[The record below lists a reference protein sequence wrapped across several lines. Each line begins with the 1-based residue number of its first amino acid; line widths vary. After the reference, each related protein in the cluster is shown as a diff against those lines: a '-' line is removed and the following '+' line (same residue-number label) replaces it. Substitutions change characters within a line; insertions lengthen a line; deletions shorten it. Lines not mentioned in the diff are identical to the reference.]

1 MTGLRDK
8 FLAHSCEDALV
19 NSIEDTYVINLS
31 YTATALGISGTVVSE
46 DAGIRGKVLPV
57 RVRSPA
63 SGSTGD
69 RWGNYCE
76 VR

>member
-1 MTGLRDK
+1 MVVRARSLILSKIRTYNK
-8 FLAHSCEDALV
+8 FVLDSD
-19 NSIEDTYVINLS
+19 S
-31 YTATALGISGTVVSE
+31 ALGISGTVVSE
-46 DAGIRGKVLPV
+46 DAGIRGKVVPV

-76 VR
+76 VC